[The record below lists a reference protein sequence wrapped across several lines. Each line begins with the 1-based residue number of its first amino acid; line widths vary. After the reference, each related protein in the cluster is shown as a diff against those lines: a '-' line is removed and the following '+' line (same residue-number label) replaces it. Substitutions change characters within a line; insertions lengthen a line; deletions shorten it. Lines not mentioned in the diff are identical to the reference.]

1 MTDPGEYDHIEDSTW
16 ESFCEEHG
24 HEPSDIEEITL
35 RLDEDEELR
44 EEFDEWLAGGGDPR
58 RRRRR
63 SPRFPPTPGGGG
75 PRAAGPKR
83 GAD

>member
-1 MTDPGEYDHIEDSTW
+1 MTDPGEYEHIEDSTW

-44 EEFDEWLAGGGDPR
+44 EEFDEWLAGG
-58 RRRRR
+58 
-63 SPRFPPTPGGGG
+63 F
-75 PRAAGPKR
+75 
-83 GAD
+83 